1 MKKIKPGK
9 GLENDGGC
17 RDAFRFL
24 WAENASLSRCHLSRN
39 LFEEK
44 RQASGNWRGEQC
56 SRQSEQQV

>member
-1 MKKIKPGK
+1 MMKIKPGK

-17 RDAFRFL
+17 RNVFRFL

-39 LFEEK
+39 LFEK
-44 RQASGNWRGEQC
+44 SQASGNRRGEQC